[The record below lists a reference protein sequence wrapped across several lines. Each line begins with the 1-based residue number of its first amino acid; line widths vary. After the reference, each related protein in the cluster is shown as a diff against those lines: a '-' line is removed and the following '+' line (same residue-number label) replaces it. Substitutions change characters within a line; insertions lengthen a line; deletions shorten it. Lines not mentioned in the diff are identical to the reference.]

1 MRIVVTEPCS
11 PGGAAILEPMAQNWL
26 AGDASRV
33 EPLREPTVPPRRQV
47 GDEADPEG
55 SHGRHPDS
63 YGGHRDGRP
72 ARQSKRTGLSAWA
85 QNTRSCGPMTI
96 TPTRQPPRHNGG
108 SLRLLGLRLGD
119 AR

>member
-1 MRIVVTEPCS
+1 
-11 PGGAAILEPMAQNWL
+11 MAQNWL

-33 EPLREPTVPPRRQV
+33 EPLREPTVPPRRQL
-47 GDEADPEG
+47 GDEADLEG

-85 QNTRSCGPMTI
+85 QNIRSCGPMTI
-96 TPTRQPPRHNGG
+96 TPTRQHPRQLGG
-108 SLRLLGLRLGD
+108 YRTRRERLLVTVCNLTPGTG
-119 AR
+119 

>member
-11 PGGAAILEPMAQNWL
+11 PGGAAILEPTAQNWL

-33 EPLREPTVPPRRQV
+33 EQLREPTVPPRRQL
-47 GDEADPEG
+47 GDEADLKG

-85 QNTRSCGPMTI
+85 QNIRSSGAMTI
-96 TPTRQPPRHNGG
+96 TPTRQHPRHIGG
-108 SLRLLGLRLGD
+108 GVRVASDEG
-119 AR
+119 